1 MGIQAKQTLAEHI
14 PVIDLSP
21 LHPNRNTGTSALSR
35 QQASDVAAAL
45 HAASQGLGF
54 IYIRG
59 HGIAEDCIG
68 QARAAAYEFFRA
80 EESVKAAVSVSAQH
94 RGWLRPGGARMQ
106 DDAAVDLKESFI
118 WGYEDAQGRTESDH
132 ALRGPNQWPVSQPQL
147 QRAAMRYFREAH
159 EVAYRLMQGFAL
171 GLNLPENFFLQ
182 TCQRPISRGSF
193 VYYPPQ
199 DNDAAEQFG
208 VGPHTDFGVLT
219 VLCQDDVGGL
229 QVQDV
234 NGDWLQAPPIE
245 GTLVVNVGDLLS
257 RWTEG
262 AYKSTPHRVINSS
275 GRERLSLVLAF
286 DPDPDTLID
295 ACDVYGPEHVAS
307 QAAITCGD
315 YLLQRFARAF
325 SYRDKQTSTA

>member
-1 MGIQAKQTLAEHI
+1 MGVLVQKTLAEQI

-21 LHPNRNTGTSALSR
+21 LRSGADPRS
-35 QQASDVAAAL
+35 VAHAL

-54 IYIRG
+54 IYIKG
-59 HGIAEDCIG
+59 HGIPEECIRD
-68 QARAAAYEFFRA
+68 ARAAAYAFFRA
-80 EESVKAAVSVSAQH
+80 DDAIKSAVTVSSQH
-94 RGWLRPGGARMQ
+94 RGWLQPGAAKMQ
-106 DDAAVDLKESFI
+106 DNAPVDLKESFI
-118 WGYEDAQGRTESDH
+118 WGYEDESGHTENDH
-132 ALRGPNQWPVSQPQL
+132 PLRGPNQWPINMPQL
-147 QRAAMRYFREAH
+147 RVYAMRYFKEAH
-159 EVAYRLMQGFAL
+159 DVAFHLMRGFAL
-171 GLNLPENFFLQ
+171 GLDLPEDFFLQ
-182 TCQRPISRGSF
+182 NCSRPISRGSF

-199 DNDAAEQFG
+199 DALTDGQFG

-234 NGDWLQAPPIE
+234 NGHWLEAPPME

-257 RWTEG
+257 RWTDG

-295 ACDVYGPEHVAS
+295 ARAVHGAHPVSSEP
-307 QAAITCGD
+307 AITCGD

-325 SYRDKQTSTA
+325 SYREKTTTTA